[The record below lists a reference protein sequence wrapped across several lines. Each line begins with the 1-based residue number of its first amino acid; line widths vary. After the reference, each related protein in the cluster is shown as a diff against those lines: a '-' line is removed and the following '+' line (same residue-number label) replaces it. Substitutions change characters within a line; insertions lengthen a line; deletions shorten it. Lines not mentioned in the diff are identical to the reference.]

1 MKAFKRSMIQT
12 SQLIKTKVKGSGTED
27 DEYEYMASS
36 IEKLAKNSEQ
46 IGKYGGQLIDNFHSF
61 TSTLKFM
68 GKAFEEIYLITEDQP
83 PEEVQQLLKISE
95 ELDEVAVRPF
105 QENLRSGF
113 IDQAQEF
120 SNLFAPMK
128 DKHAQR
134 KKIQLEYDYYKD
146 KVKTL
151 VEKSKA
157 TPNSELP
164 RMKEK
169 MASYEEQYETI
180 TTSNKNDMRDMMDR
194 RPGSLDPMLRL
205 LMTEI
210 LQYSKK
216 MGEVVQRINTSTG
229 GDSSNKPNPFK
240 RRDSGNALNSAMSN
254 VSVSSRPPTVPPPV
268 RAVVPPQ
275 YQGQWFYLD
284 EAVQQQ
290 GPNTF
295 QELAQMLKRGQI
307 NSETHIFGGNL
318 QDWTKI
324 CDNADVQRTLQSL

>member
-46 IGKYGGQLIDNFHSF
+46 IAKYGGQLVDNFHSF
-61 TSTLKFM
+61 TSTLKFL

-83 PEEVQQLLKISE
+83 PEEIQQLLKISD
-95 ELDEVAVRPF
+95 ELDDVAVKPF
-105 QENLRSGF
+105 QENIRAGF

-120 SNLFAPMK
+120 STLFAPIK

-146 KVKTL
+146 KVKSLT
-151 VEKSKA
+151 EKSKA

-169 MASYEEQYETI
+169 MTAYEEQYETI
-180 TTSNKNDMRDMMDR
+180 TASNKNDMRDMMDR
-194 RPGSLDPMLRL
+194 RPGSLDPMVRL
-205 LMTEI
+205 LMKEV

-216 MGEVVQRINTSTG
+216 MGEVIERLGTTTGSTEPA
-229 GDSSNKPNPFK
+229 KPNPFK
-240 RRDSGNALNSAMSN
+240 KQPSANSVTSAMGGM
-254 VSVSSRPPTVPPPV
+254 SVSRPSVPPPV
-268 RAVVPPQ
+268 RAAVVPPQ
-275 YQGQWFYLD
+275 YQGQWYYLD
-284 EAVQQQ
+284 DAVQQQ

-307 NSETHIFGGNL
+307 SNETHIFGGQL
-318 QDWTKI
+318 ADWTKI
-324 CDNADVQRTLQSL
+324 GDDDNIKRTLQTL